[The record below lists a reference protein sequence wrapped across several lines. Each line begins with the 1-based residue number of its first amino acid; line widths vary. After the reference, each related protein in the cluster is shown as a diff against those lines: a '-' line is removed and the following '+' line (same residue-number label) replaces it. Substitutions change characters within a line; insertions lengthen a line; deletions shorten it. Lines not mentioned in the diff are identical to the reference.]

1 MARPSG
7 RKPLIAGNWK
17 MNLTHLEAIGLVQK
31 IAFGLREREAEE
43 VEVAVLP
50 PFTAVRSVQTL
61 IEGDKL
67 PLVYGAQD
75 VSVHSSGAYT
85 GEIAGSMLAKLG
97 CTYVTVGHSE
107 RRLYH
112 GEDDATVAAKARAA
126 YDSGLIPIICVGEPE
141 SVREEHR
148 HVEHVLESLT
158 GCLAGILAEHIEE
171 PDGHLVIAYEPVWAI
186 GTGKTATA
194 GDAQE
199 MCGALRRR
207 LAELVSPGAA
217 QRTRLLY
224 GGSVKASNAAE
235 LLSEPD
241 VDGALVGGASLV
253 AEDFCGIIRGALPAN
268 AGAGGSGGS

>member
-1 MARPSG
+1 MARASG

-17 MNLTHLEAIGLVQK
+17 MNLTHLEAIALVQK

-50 PFTAVRSVQTL
+50 PFTAIRSVQTL
-61 IEGDKL
+61 IEGDRL
-67 PLVYGAQD
+67 PLVFGGQD
-75 VSVHSSGAYT
+75 LSTHSSGAYT
-85 GEIAGSMLAKLG
+85 GEIAGPMLAKLG

-107 RRLYH
+107 RRQYH

-126 YDSGLIPIICVGEPE
+126 YDSGLVPIICVGEPE
-141 SVREEHR
+141 SVREEQR

-158 GCLAGILAEHIEE
+158 GCIAGILAEHIEE

-194 GDAQE
+194 ADAQE
-199 MCGALRRR
+199 MCAALRVR
-207 LAELVSPGAA
+207 LGELVSPAAA
-217 QRTRLLY
+217 QRTRMLY
-224 GGSVKASNAAE
+224 GGSVKADNAAE
-235 LLSEPD
+235 LLLQPD

-253 AEDFCGIIRGALPAN
+253 AEDFCGIVRGALPP
-268 AGAGGSGGS
+268 GAGGSGGS

>member
-1 MARPSG
+1 MARASG

-50 PFTAVRSVQTL
+50 PFTAIRSVQTL

-67 PLVYGAQD
+67 PLVFGGQD
-75 VSVHSSGAYT
+75 LSTHSSGAYT

-107 RRLYH
+107 RRQYH
-112 GEDDATVAAKARAA
+112 GEDDAIVAAKARAA
-126 YDSGLIPIICVGEPE
+126 YDSGLIPIICVGESE
-141 SVREEHR
+141 SVREEQR

-158 GCLAGILAEHIEE
+158 GCLAGVLAEHIEE

-194 GDAQE
+194 ADAQE
-199 MCGALRRR
+199 MCAALRQRLGRAGQPGGGRAHPGALRR
-207 LAELVSPGAA
+207 LGEGG
-217 QRTRLLY
+217 QRR
-224 GGSVKASNAAE
+224 
-235 LLSEPD
+235 
-241 VDGALVGGASLV
+241 
-253 AEDFCGIIRGALPAN
+253 
-268 AGAGGSGGS
+268 